1 VLTGAVADPKA
12 WRHAIGRRFRIGP
25 ETGPHRF
32 VHQRE
37 AAADCVTIPTTACEL
52 QTSKK
57 LREEFNVSQNTDRAK
72 ERLQRA
78 RSCLRCRSPI
88 LDMLCM
94 IFAQAQTGSPGP
106 MPGGGIGSFFVP
118 LIFIFIIMYFV
129 MIRPQKKRQEQQ
141 QKLVSS
147 LKTGDRVVTNAGI
160 HGLISNVKETTVL
173 VKVADNVKIEIDKS
187 AITNVLKEA

>member
-1 VLTGAVADPKA
+1 
-12 WRHAIGRRFRIGP
+12 
-25 ETGPHRF
+25 
-32 VHQRE
+32 
-37 AAADCVTIPTTACEL
+37 
-52 QTSKK
+52 
-57 LREEFNVSQNTDRAK
+57 
-72 ERLQRA
+72 
-78 RSCLRCRSPI
+78 
-88 LDMLCM
+88 
-94 IFAQAQTGSPGP
+94 

-141 QKLVSS
+141 KKLIAS

-173 VKVADNVKIEIDKS
+173 VKVADNVKIEVDKS

>member
-1 VLTGAVADPKA
+1 
-12 WRHAIGRRFRIGP
+12 
-25 ETGPHRF
+25 
-32 VHQRE
+32 
-37 AAADCVTIPTTACEL
+37 
-52 QTSKK
+52 
-57 LREEFNVSQNTDRAK
+57 
-72 ERLQRA
+72 
-78 RSCLRCRSPI
+78 
-88 LDMLCM
+88 
-94 IFAQAQTGSPGP
+94 

-141 QKLVSS
+141 QKLMGN